1 MKIVILTAQQF
12 DFFSYNH
19 HMHSFYQTSM
29 YGNLMSK
36 YNYVPSYYGFVD
48 ETGNLIGATM
58 MISQNVLGKFKYGY
72 CPRGF
77 LIDYD
82 NKELIKEITTKFRN
96 HLSKKNYLFLKFD
109 PLVINNK
116 RDKDGNIIPSPYSS
130 DLIPFLTSIG
140 YKYYGEN
147 KYFGTLKPRWNAI
160 LKVTGSSI
168 TLFKNFDDST
178 RNKIRKAQ
186 SRGVE
191 IFQGS
196 EKNIKLFYSYIARK
210 QSHNLTYY
218 KNFAE
223 CFGKN
228 FEIYFARLN
237 TEKYL
242 FNIKKLYEI
251 EVLNLENLNNEIQEK
266 SLTNQINDKLMNLK
280 LESDKLV
287 ATYKNELQNA
297 TKLFEKH
304 PEGIVIASMAIV
316 LDRNGVEFLIDGQNP
331 AYGLFYPIYLLKWH
345 IIDKY
350 AKQGAIYFD
359 MNAITGYFGDNNKY
373 RGLNESKLGFN
384 ADVTEYI
391 GEFDLVIKPT
401 IYKWYCESKFFRK
414 LMKKKTKNN

>member
-1 MKIVILTAQQF
+1 MKIVSLTPQQF

-19 HMHSFYQTSM
+19 HMHSFYQSSM
-29 YGNLMSK
+29 YGNLMSN
-36 YNYVPSYYGFVD
+36 YNYTPSYYGFVD
-48 ETGNLIGATM
+48 DAGNLIGATM
-58 MISQNVLGKFKYGY
+58 MISQNILANYKYGY

-77 LIDYD
+77 LVDYD
-82 NKELIKEITTKFRN
+82 NKELLKEITTKFKY
-96 HLSKKNYLFLKFD
+96 HLEKKNYLFLKID

-116 RDKDGNIIPSPYSS
+116 RDREGNIIPSPYSS
-130 DLIPFLTSIG
+130 DLIPYLTSIG

-160 LKVTGSSI
+160 LKVIGSSVS
-168 TLFKNFDDST
+168 LFRNFDDAT

-191 IFQGS
+191 IFQGT

-210 QSHNLTYY
+210 QSHNLAYY
-218 KNFAE
+218 KNFQE
-223 CFGKN
+223 SFGKN

-242 FNIKKLYEI
+242 ANVKKLYEI
-251 EVLNLENLNNEIQEK
+251 EVLNLEKLNSEIQEK
-266 SLTNQINDKLMNLK
+266 SLTNSISEKLMNLK
-280 LESDKLV
+280 IESDKLV
-287 ATYKNELQNA
+287 ATYKKELQDA
-297 TKLFEKH
+297 SKLFEKH
-304 PEGIVIASMAIV
+304 PEGIVIASCGIV

-359 MNAITGYFGDNNKY
+359 MNAITGYFGDNSKY

-401 IYKWYCESKFFRK
+401 IYKWYCESSFFRK
-414 LMKKKTKNN
+414 IMKKKTKQ

>member
-1 MKIVILTAQQF
+1 MKVVILNPKQF
-12 DFFSYNH
+12 DYYSYNH

-36 YNYVPSYYGFVD
+36 YNYEPSYYGFVGD
-48 ETGNLIGATM
+48 DGSLIGATM
-58 MISQNVLGKFKYGY
+58 MLSKNILGKYKYCY

-77 LIDYD
+77 LVDYD
-82 NKELIKEITTKFRN
+82 NKELLKEITTKFKNYLNKR
-96 HLSKKNYLFLKFD
+96 NYLFLKID

-116 RDKDGNIIPSPYSS
+116 RDKNGNIIPSPFSN
-130 DLIPFLTSIG
+130 DLIPFLTGIG
-140 YKYYGEN
+140 YRYYGEN

-160 LKVTGSSI
+160 LKVSGTSV

-191 IFQGS
+191 IFQGN
-196 EKNIKLFYSYIARK
+196 ENNIKLFYSFIAKK
-210 QSHNLTYY
+210 QSHNLQYY
-218 KNFAE
+218 KNFME

-242 FNIKKLYEI
+242 VNVKKLYELEI
-251 EVLNLENLNNEIQEK
+251 LNLEKINNEIQEK
-266 SLTNQINDKLMNLK
+266 SLTNSISDKLMNLK

-287 ATYKNELQNA
+287 ATYKNEINEA
-297 TKLFEKH
+297 SKLFEKH
-304 PEGIVIASMAIV
+304 PEGIVLGACGIV

-331 AYGLFYPIYLLKWH
+331 TYGLFYPLYLLKWH

-350 AKQGAIYFD
+350 ARRGAVYFD
-359 MNAITGYFGDNNKY
+359 MNAITGYFGDNSKY

-391 GEFDLVIKPT
+391 GEFDLVIEPKGYNNL
-401 IYKWYCESKFFRK
+401 IKAGELAKEFNKC
-414 LMKKKTKNN
+414 KK

>member
-1 MKIVILTAQQF
+1 MKIVSLTPQQF

-29 YGNLMSK
+29 YANLMSN

-48 ETGNLIGATM
+48 NEGKLIGATM
-58 MISQNVLGKFKYGY
+58 MISQNILGKYKYAY

-82 NKELIKEITTKFRN
+82 NKALLKEITTKFKN
-96 HLSKKNYLFLKFD
+96 YLDKKNYLFLKMD

-116 RDKDGNIIPSPYSS
+116 RDKEGNIIPSPYSS
-130 DLIPFLTSIG
+130 DLVPFLQSIG

-160 LKVTGSSI
+160 LKVTGSSV

-191 IFQGS
+191 IFQGT
-196 EKNIKLFYSYIARK
+196 ENNIKLFYSFIARK
-210 QSHNLTYY
+210 QSHNLAYY
-218 KNFAE
+218 KNFAA

-242 FNIKKLYEI
+242 TNVKKLYEI
-251 EVLNLENLNNEIQEK
+251 EMLNLEKLNNEIQEK
-266 SLTNQINDKLMNLK
+266 SLTNSISDKLMNLK

-287 ATYKNELQNA
+287 ATYKNELQEA
-297 TKLFEKH
+297 SKLFEKH
-304 PEGIVIASMAIV
+304 PEGIVIASCAVV

-331 AYGLFYPIYLLKWH
+331 TYGLFYPIYLLKWH

-359 MNAITGYFGDNNKY
+359 MNAITGYFGDNSKY

-414 LMKKKTKNN
+414 LMKKKTKQ